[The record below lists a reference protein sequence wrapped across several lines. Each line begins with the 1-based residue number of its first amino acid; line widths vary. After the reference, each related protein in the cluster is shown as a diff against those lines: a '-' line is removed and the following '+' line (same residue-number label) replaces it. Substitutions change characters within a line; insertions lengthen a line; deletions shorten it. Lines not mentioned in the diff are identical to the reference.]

1 MNTGQIISGSAH
13 IGLLGWALL
22 GNMFSSDP
30 LPFEV
35 TQVTAISAEE
45 YAALF
50 DQTGPVP
57 VPEVIAPE
65 VPDAPDEA
73 PPLSAT
79 PDEAPVQPAPEAAA
93 PPEPDP
99 APEAVAP
106 VEQAEAQDEAPVL
119 EPPSEDVA
127 ALLPE
132 TAPVPQERPAERVAP
147 EQVAPPEPETA
158 VDDVVREQ
166 VVQDEAG
173 ETQAEQQEA
182 TAPEAAATEIVTEAE
197 QAAPSASVRP
207 RSRPA
212 QVVAATPEPEP
223 APTVETAAQTP
234 AAEVEDNSAVEA
246 ALAAALGGT
255 TTPTPTVSSG
265 PPLTRG
271 EKDALRVSVQNCWNV
286 GSLSSEALQT
296 SVVVSVEMGE
306 DSRPLQNSIR
316 MESFSGGSAAAAQQ
330 AYEAARRAIIR
341 CGARGFNLP
350 ADKFASWQTIEMT
363 FNPENMRIK

>member
-1 MNTGQIISGSAH
+1 MNTGQFISGSAH

-22 GNMFSSDP
+22 GNVFSSDP

-35 TQVTAISAEE
+35 MQVTAISAEE

-50 DQTGPVP
+50 DRTGPVP
-57 VPEVIAPE
+57 VPEVTAPE
-65 VPDAPDEA
+65 VPDAPREA
-73 PPLSAT
+73 PALTSS
-79 PDEAPVQPAPEAAA
+79 PDPAPEQPAPEAAA
-93 PPEPDP
+93 PPAPDP
-99 APEAVAP
+99 APEPVAP
-106 VEQAEAQDEAPVL
+106 VAQAEAQDEAPVL
-119 EPPSEDVA
+119 EPPAEELA

-132 TAPVPQERPAERVAP
+132 TSERPQERPAERVAP

-158 VDDVVREQ
+158 VDDVVREE

-197 QAAPSASVRP
+197 QAAPSAGVRP
-207 RSRPA
+207 KSRPA
-212 QVVAATPEPEP
+212 QVAAATPEPEP
-223 APTVETAAQTP
+223 AAQTP
-234 AAEVEDNSAVEA
+234 APEVEDNNAVEA

-255 TTPTPTVSSG
+255 TTPAPTVSSG

-286 GSLSSEALQT
+286 GSLSSEALAT

>member
-1 MNTGQIISGSAH
+1 MNTGQFISGSAH

-22 GNMFSSDP
+22 GNIFSSDP

-50 DQTGPVP
+50 DRTGPVP
-57 VPEVIAPE
+57 VPEVTAPE
-65 VPDAPDEA
+65 VPDAPEEA
-73 PPLSAT
+73 PALSAT

-99 APEAVAP
+99 APEPLAP
-106 VEQAEAQDEAPVL
+106 VAQAEAQDEAPVL
-119 EPPSEDVA
+119 EPPSEDIA

-158 VDDVVREQ
+158 VDDVVREE
-166 VVQDEAG
+166 VVQDDAG

-207 RSRPA
+207 KSRPA
-212 QVVAATPEPEP
+212 QVAAATPEPE
-223 APTVETAAQTP
+223 VETAPETP
-234 AAEVEDNSAVEA
+234 APDVEDNSAVEA

-286 GSLSSEALQT
+286 GSLSSEALAI

>member
-1 MNTGQIISGSAH
+1 M
-13 IGLLGWALL
+13 
-22 GNMFSSDP
+22 
-30 LPFEV
+30 
-35 TQVTAISAEE
+35 
-45 YAALF
+45 
-50 DQTGPVP
+50 
-57 VPEVIAPE
+57 
-65 VPDAPDEA
+65 
-73 PPLSAT
+73 
-79 PDEAPVQPAPEAAA
+79 
-93 PPEPDP
+93 
-99 APEAVAP
+99 
-106 VEQAEAQDEAPVL
+106 L
-119 EPPSEDVA
+119 EPPAEELA

-132 TAPVPQERPAERVAP
+132 TSERPQERPAERVAP

-158 VDDVVREQ
+158 VDDVVREE

-207 RSRPA
+207 KSRPA
-212 QVVAATPEPEP
+212 QVAAATPEPEP
-223 APTVETAAQTP
+223 AAQTP
-234 AAEVEDNSAVEA
+234 APEVEDNNAVEA

-255 TTPTPTVSSG
+255 TTPAPTVSSG

-286 GSLSSEALQT
+286 GSLSSEALAT